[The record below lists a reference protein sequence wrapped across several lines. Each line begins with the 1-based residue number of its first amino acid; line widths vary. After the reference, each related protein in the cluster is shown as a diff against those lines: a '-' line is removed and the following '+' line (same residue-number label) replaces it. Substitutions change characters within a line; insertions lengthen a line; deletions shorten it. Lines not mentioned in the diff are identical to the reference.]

1 MIKFMLLAAGAA
13 LAAGAP
19 AMAQDT
25 GQDTGT
31 GADDAAVEAA
41 MANNDVMTVRNVT
54 RPELARGLQIFDAG
68 GKPVGLV
75 ERLSGNDVILADRG
89 REYAVPITEFFAYNQ
104 YGKDYFAT
112 RTPKAALEARASTS
126 GAKPLAVR

>member
-13 LAAGAP
+13 LAVAAP
-19 AMAQDT
+19 AMA
-25 GQDTGT
+25 QDTGT

-104 YGKDYFAT
+104 HGKDYFAT
-112 RTPKAALEARASTS
+112 RASKAALEAQASTS
-126 GAKPLAVR
+126 RKPLAIAD

>member
-19 AMAQDT
+19 AMAQD
-25 GQDTGT
+25 T

-104 YGKDYFAT
+104 HGKDYFAT
-112 RTPKAALEARASTS
+112 RASKAALEAQDSTS
-126 GAKPLAVR
+126 RKPLALAN

>member
-13 LAAGAP
+13 LAVAAP
-19 AMAQDT
+19 AMA
-25 GQDTGT
+25 QDTGT

-89 REYAVPITEFFAYNQ
+89 REYAVPITQFFAYNQ
-104 YGKDYFAT
+104 HGKDYFAT
-112 RTPKAALEARASTS
+112 RASKAALEAQASTS
-126 GAKPLAVR
+126 RKPLAIAD